1 MISLVSPPVS
11 RVRGAYARTE
21 PAEPVRVHGD
31 VSRDVGPYPSPVR
44 QQYRLRVNVPL
55 EANCTAETGAGAS
68 GRRQAQEHVF
78 RLLRGV
84 QREFRR
90 QYLELAGDH
99 GLPFPVAGPGLVLLQ
114 EISEHPGVTVNEV
127 ARLTGLPKSRVSVLM
142 SGLAAQGVVR
152 KDSDSHDSRLVRLC
166 ITPEGSGH
174 IVEWSALAQQA
185 MGHLLQ
191 PLSDEE
197 LVVVAEGLTAL
208 QRAFQLAKMP
218 SSGEQHT
225 TTELPC

>member
-1 MISLVSPPVS
+1 
-11 RVRGAYARTE
+11 
-21 PAEPVRVHGD
+21 
-31 VSRDVGPYPSPVR
+31 VR
-44 QQYRLRVNVPL
+44 QQYRLRVNVPF
-55 EANCTAETGAGAS
+55 ETNCTAETGAGAS
-68 GRRQAQEHVF
+68 DRTQAQEHVF
-78 RLLRGV
+78 TLLRSV

-90 QYLELAGDH
+90 QYLALAEDH
-99 GLPFPVAGPGLVLLQ
+99 GLPFLLAGPGLALLQ

-127 ARLTGLPKSRVSVLM
+127 ARLSGLPKSRVSVLM
-142 SGLAAQGVVR
+142 SSLAAQGVVR

-166 ITPEGSGH
+166 ITPEGSDR

-197 LVVVAEGLTAL
+197 LVLVAEGLAAL
-208 QRAFQLAKMP
+208 QRAFQQAAKR
-218 SSGEQHT
+218 SSAEQHT

>member
-1 MISLVSPPVS
+1 M
-11 RVRGAYARTE
+11 
-21 PAEPVRVHGD
+21 
-31 VSRDVGPYPSPVR
+31 SRDVGPYPSPVR
-44 QQYRLRVNVPL
+44 QQYRLSVNVPL
-55 EANCTAETGAGAS
+55 ETNCTAETGAGGSA
-68 GRRQAQEHVF
+68 RTQAQEHVF
-78 RLLRGV
+78 TLLRSV

-90 QYLELAGDH
+90 QYVQLASDR
-99 GLPFPVAGPGLVLLQ
+99 GLPLPLAGPGLALLQ

-174 IVEWSALAQQA
+174 LAEWSALAQQA
-185 MGHLLQ
+185 VGHLLE

-197 LVVVAEGLTAL
+197 LVVVAEGLAAL

-218 SSGEQHT
+218 SSAEQHT

>member
-1 MISLVSPPVS
+1 VSWVT
-11 RVRGAYARTE
+11 RT
-21 PAEPVRVHGD
+21 GT
-31 VSRDVGPYPSPVR
+31 SRDVGPYPSPVR

-55 EANCTAETGAGAS
+55 ETNCTVETGAEP
-68 GRRQAQEHVF
+68 GRAQAQEHVF
-78 RLLRGV
+78 TLLRGV

-90 QYLELAGDH
+90 QYVQLAGDH
-99 GLPFPVAGPGLVLLQ
+99 GLPFPLAGPGMALIQ

-127 ARLTGLPKSRVSVLM
+127 ARLTGLPKSRVSVIM

-152 KDSDSHDSRLVRLC
+152 KDSDPHDSRLVRLC
-166 ITPEGSGH
+166 ITPEGSDR
-174 IVEWSALAQQA
+174 IAEWTALAQQA

-197 LVVVAEGLTAL
+197 LVVVAEGLAAL

>member
-1 MISLVSPPVS
+1 
-11 RVRGAYARTE
+11 
-21 PAEPVRVHGD
+21 
-31 VSRDVGPYPSPVR
+31 
-44 QQYRLRVNVPL
+44 
-55 EANCTAETGAGAS
+55 
-68 GRRQAQEHVF
+68 
-78 RLLRGV
+78 
-84 QREFRR
+84 
-90 QYLELAGDH
+90 
-99 GLPFPVAGPGLVLLQ
+99 
-114 EISEHPGVTVNEV
+114 
-127 ARLTGLPKSRVSVLM
+127 M

-197 LVVVAEGLTAL
+197 LVVVAEGLAAL

-218 SSGEQHT
+218 SPAEQHPKMPSPAEQHPT
-225 TTELPC
+225 KGLPC

>member
-1 MISLVSPPVS
+1 MWQPYRFYVN
-11 RVRGAYARTE
+11 VRGET
-21 PAEPVRVHGD
+21 D
-31 VSRDVGPYPSPVR
+31 
-44 QQYRLRVNVPL
+44 
-55 EANCTAETGAGAS
+55 CTGETGAGS
-68 GRRQAQEHVF
+68 GRAEAQEHVF
-78 RLLRGV
+78 TLLRSV

-99 GLPFPVAGPGLVLLQ
+99 RLPFPLAGPGLALLQ

-127 ARLTGLPKSRVSVLM
+127 ARLAGLPKSRVSVLM

-152 KDSDSHDSRLVRLC
+152 KDGDPGDSRLVRLC

-197 LVVVAEGLTAL
+197 LVVVVEGLAAL
-208 QRAFQLAKMP
+208 QRALQLAAKR
-218 SSGEQHT
+218 SSAEQPAT
-225 TTELPC
+225 IELPC

>member
-1 MISLVSPPVS
+1 M
-11 RVRGAYARTE
+11 
-21 PAEPVRVHGD
+21 
-31 VSRDVGPYPSPVR
+31 
-44 QQYRLRVNVPL
+44 
-55 EANCTAETGAGAS
+55 
-68 GRRQAQEHVF
+68 
-78 RLLRGV
+78 
-84 QREFRR
+84 
-90 QYLELAGDH
+90 
-99 GLPFPVAGPGLVLLQ
+99 AGPGLGLLQ

-152 KDSDSHDSRLVRLC
+152 KDGDSHDSRLVRLC
-166 ITPEGSGH
+166 ITPQGSGQ
-174 IVEWSALAQQA
+174 IAEWSALAQQA

-197 LVVVAEGLTAL
+197 LVVVAQGLEAL
-208 QRAFQLAKMP
+208 QRAFQLTGKP

>member
-1 MISLVSPPVS
+1 MSWVT
-11 RVRGAYARTE
+11 RT
-21 PAEPVRVHGD
+21 GT
-31 VSRDVGPYPSPVR
+31 SRDVGPYPIPVR

-55 EANCTAETGAGAS
+55 ETNCPAETGAGAS
-68 GRRQAQEHVF
+68 GRTQAQEHVF
-78 RLLRGV
+78 TLLRSV

-99 GLPFPVAGPGLVLLQ
+99 GLPFPLAGPGLALLQ

-127 ARLTGLPKSRVSVLM
+127 ARLTGLPKSRVSVIM

-152 KDSDSHDSRLVRLC
+152 KESDSHDSRLVRLC
-166 ITPEGSGH
+166 ITPEGSDR

-197 LVVVAEGLTAL
+197 LVVVAQGLAAL
-208 QRAFQLAKMP
+208 QRALRLAGKP
-218 SSGEQHT
+218 SSTEQHT

>member
-1 MISLVSPPVS
+1 M
-11 RVRGAYARTE
+11 
-21 PAEPVRVHGD
+21 
-31 VSRDVGPYPSPVR
+31 R
-44 QQYRLRVNVPL
+44 QQYRLCVNVPL
-55 EANCTAETGAGAS
+55 ETNRAAETGAGAS
-68 GRRQAQEHVF
+68 DRAQAQEHVF
-78 RLLRGV
+78 TLLRSV

-90 QYLELAGDH
+90 QYLALAGDH
-99 GLPFPVAGPGLVLLQ
+99 GLPFPVAGPGLALLQ
-114 EISEHPGVTVNEV
+114 EISEHPSVTVNEV

-152 KDSDSHDSRLVRLC
+152 KDGDSHDSRLVRLC

-197 LVVVAEGLTAL
+197 LVVVTEGLEAL
-208 QRAFQLAKMP
+208 QRAFQQAAKR

-225 TTELPC
+225 TAELPC

>member
-1 MISLVSPPVS
+1 MN
-11 RVRGAYARTE
+11 VRCETDCAG
-21 PAEPVRVHGD
+21 
-31 VSRDVGPYPSPVR
+31 
-44 QQYRLRVNVPL
+44 
-55 EANCTAETGAGAS
+55 ETGAGS
-68 GRRQAQEHVF
+68 GRAEAQEHVF
-78 RLLRGV
+78 TLLRSV

-90 QYLELAGDH
+90 QYLALAMDH
-99 GLPFPVAGPGLVLLQ
+99 GLPFPLAGPGLALLQ
-114 EISEHPGVTVNEV
+114 EISEHPGVTLNEV
-127 ARLTGLPKSRVSVLM
+127 ARLTGLPKSRVSILM

-197 LVVVAEGLTAL
+197 LVVVAEGLAAL

-218 SSGEQHT
+218 SPAEQHPT
-225 TTELPC
+225 KGLPC